1 MSEQHLT
8 HWKKLVNPD
17 YLGAYSLE
25 DGKDLTVTI
34 LDVKRELITGSAGK
48 KEECTVA
55 TLKGQKPIILNRTNC
70 KTIASIYK
78 TPYIEQW
85 KGKKITL
92 YITTTKL
99 KGEEVECLRI
109 RNNAPVLPE
118 LNKQSPK
125 WEGAVNAMKAGTVT
139 IEQIESSYYLS
150 PENRELLLTESKPAQ

>member
-17 YLGAYSLE
+17 YIGAYSLE

-34 LDVKRELITGSAGK
+34 LDVKREMITGDAGR

-55 TLKGQKPIILNRTNC
+55 TLKGQKPMILNRTNC
-70 KTIASIYK
+70 KTIAAIYK

-99 KGEEVECLRI
+99 KSEEVECLRI
-109 RNNAPVLPE
+109 RNTAPQLPE
-118 LNKQSPK
+118 LNKQSAK
-125 WEGAVNAMKAGTVT
+125 WDGAVNALKSGTVT
-139 IEQIESSYYLS
+139 IAQIEASYYLT
-150 PENRELLLTESKPAQ
+150 PENRELLISESI

>member
-1 MSEQHLT
+1 MSEHLT

-17 YLGAYSLE
+17 YIGAYSLE

-34 LDVKRELITGSAGK
+34 LDVKREMITGDAGR

-55 TLKGQKPIILNRTNC
+55 QLKGQKPMILNRTNC
-70 KTIASIYK
+70 KTIAAIHK
-78 TPYIEQW
+78 TPYIENW

-109 RNNAPVLPE
+109 RSISPALPE
-118 LNKQSPK
+118 LNKQSLK
-125 WEGAVNAMKAGTVT
+125 WEGAVNALKAGKVSISK
-139 IEQIESSYYLS
+139 IEASYYLTM
-150 PENRELLLTESKPAQ
+150 ENRELLISESI